1 MVKKKRMAF
10 FDADALDSF
19 PYVHSKAEMC
29 ILLSLKYIYN
39 SEWSSTYIGTCF
51 DLYNV
56 SEGIW
61 W

>member
-1 MVKKKRMAF
+1 MAF

-56 SEGIW
+56 SEGICW
-61 W
+61 